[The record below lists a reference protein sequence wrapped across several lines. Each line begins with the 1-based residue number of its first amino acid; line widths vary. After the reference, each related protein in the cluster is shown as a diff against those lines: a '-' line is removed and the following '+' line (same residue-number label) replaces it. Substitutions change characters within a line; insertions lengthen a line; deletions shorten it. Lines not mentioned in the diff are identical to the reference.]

1 MARHDVSTKLPTFYG
16 RAGTESNTHLLG
28 LLCCLKQADSSLF
41 FYGLNIPID
50 WARGALPSQN
60 VQATSLFITLSRL
73 DYFDIALLKSRPLVT
88 RCMSEQCAFQ
98 SRSSFFFFPFFF
110 SLLILFGLESY

>member
-41 FYGLNIPID
+41 FYGLNIPTD